1 MKNLLLSKGFFPEAL
16 LRPTVNYILQTQLTN
31 GCIPWFQGGKA
42 DPWDHIEAAMGL
54 TIGGEIAA
62 AQRAYRWLAREQ
74 LSDGSWWANY
84 SYSDVGGGEASLPVD
99 RDHRETNFIAYI
111 ATGIWH
117 HFLITRDEGFLRE
130 LFPYVVRAIDFVL
143 RYQAPG
149 GEIYWAV
156 SENGAAKE
164 DALVTASASIYKSLE
179 CAILCA
185 ESLAIDASH
194 WRLARTRLGHTL
206 RQCPQNF
213 DRTWASK
220 ERFSMDWFYPILTGV
235 ISGKA
240 AQQRLE
246 KKWSLFVE
254 SSIGC
259 RCVSDEPWVTV
270 AESCELTLA
279 LLAADEHARA
289 LTVFSW
295 LHQFMDSDGGYW
307 TGYNFRD
314 KVIWPKEKTTWT
326 AGAILL
332 AADALTG
339 YSPAATLFTLHS
351 RLLPDCLDAAYSQ
364 GQSQKLPQE
373 QLLEPLQEKSYQRD

>member
-1 MKNLLLSKGFFPEAL
+1 MKNLLLTKGFFPEAL
-16 LRPTVNYILQTQLTN
+16 LRPTVNYILQTQLAN

-84 SYSDVGGGEASLPVD
+84 AYSNVDNCVNGNPDNSTLNLPVD

-130 LFPYVVRAIDFVL
+130 LFPSVERAIDFVL

-185 ESLAIDASH
+185 ERLAMEVSH
-194 WRLARTRLGHTL
+194 WRVARTRLGHAL
-206 RQCPQNF
+206 RQCPQHF

-254 SSIGC
+254 SNIGC

-314 KVIWPKEKTTWT
+314 QVIWPKEKTTWT

-339 YSPAATLFTLHS
+339 YSPAAKLFTQHVN
-351 RLLPDCLDAAYSQ
+351 LLPVYLDAAHSHESSQ
-364 GQSQKLPQE
+364 E
-373 QLLEPLQEKSYQRD
+373 RLQEKNYQRD